1 MMSTVIVLL
10 FRKKIKMK
18 KKKSVKTINYKKN
31 WKKNKEMLLI
41 NHLTDLF
48 YY

>member
-18 KKKSVKTINYKKN
+18 KKKKCKNNKLQKELEKKQRNAIN
-31 WKKNKEMLLI
+31 
-41 NHLTDLF
+41 
-48 YY
+48 